1 MFHGIKDAEKALI
14 PPELS
19 DVLSPF
25 MIIFAVFMLF
35 LIVLYFISGIPFFL
49 VLIGMCLNDNDDP
62 KSETTIVGGLLWTF
76 ITCGGF
82 GIIPL
87 VIYVIQF
94 VQFLGTFIIYP
105 LLHSAKYWKLFSKY
119 IPIIFFCIN
128 IMIIGSSYKYFDVN
142 MASWFIVTLFM
153 IYIVTYRSGL
163 FNLKDGIS
171 QWRDRV
177 ERERRMS

>member
-1 MFHGIKDAEKALI
+1 M
-14 PPELS
+14 
-19 DVLSPF
+19 
-25 MIIFAVFMLF
+25 
-35 LIVLYFISGIPFFL
+35 L

-62 KSETTIVGGLLWTF
+62 NTETTIIGGILWTF

-94 VQFLGTFIIYP
+94 IQFIGTFIIYP

-119 IPIIFFCIN
+119 IPIVFFCIN

-153 IYIVTYRSGL
+153 IYIISYRSGI
-163 FNLKDGIS
+163 FNLTDGLS
-171 QWRDRV
+171 QWRDRIS
-177 ERERRMS
+177 RESKMQSTATN